1 MRAGLAWQGDP
12 PLGAADNWPV
22 RAAASWLSEPHRHF
36 VGRLSGLRCL
46 GFTRQWGAIVP
57 ESILLPREWS
67 RTKSAS
73 LWSGS
78 GDRVCWELGSDA
90 RMPRGGDARPR
101 DPPASTPGPPR
112 YPSGCLPH
120 FCVDG
125 IAPLVL
131 ERQLQGDGE
140 FRGLPW
146 SPRVAGVC
154 WGLNPEGGMRSTP
167 PAPRSVPRG
176 RCHAWGAAGTAGRS
190 GHFWAHVHGLCR
202 RSSAYNLSQKC
213 LFTEV
218 PNDSC

>member
-12 PLGAADNWPV
+12 PLGAADSWPV

-167 PAPRSVPRG
+167 PCTTLGPPRPVSCVGSSWDRRPVGPFLGSRSRTVSQVFSVQFE
-176 RCHAWGAAGTAGRS
+176 S
-190 GHFWAHVHGLCR
+190 
-202 RSSAYNLSQKC
+202 
-213 LFTEV
+213 EV
-218 PNDSC
+218 PFH